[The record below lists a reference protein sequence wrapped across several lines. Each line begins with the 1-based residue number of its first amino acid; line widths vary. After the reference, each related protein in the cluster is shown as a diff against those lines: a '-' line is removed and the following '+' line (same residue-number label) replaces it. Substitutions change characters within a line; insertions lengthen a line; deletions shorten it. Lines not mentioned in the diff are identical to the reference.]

1 MRDREYD
8 IAFLEIKIRNDELM
22 REWLLHKMGRR
33 AEVLDANLQRSDG
46 RETPETA
53 QNAQHYA

>member
-8 IAFLEIKIRNDELM
+8 IALLEIKIRNDELE

-33 AEVLDANLQRSDG
+33 AEVLFNGEENQAGARPGPQA
-46 RETPETA
+46 PYA
-53 QNAQHYA
+53 PNA

>member
-8 IAFLEIKIRNDELM
+8 IAFLEIKMRNDELE

-33 AEVLDANLQRSDG
+33 AEVLLNGEENQQRQG
-46 RETPETA
+46 PQTP
-53 QNAQHYA
+53 NATY